1 VNQASGRASTN
12 CRNLL
17 TSSRVRRQRMAEKLD
32 QQWNE
37 LRRIATIERDPQRLA
52 QLTSELDRRQRQ
64 AAFELQNRS
73 CEPPHDRP

>member
-17 TSSRVRRQRMAEKLD
+17 TSSRVRRQKMAEKLD

-64 AAFELQNRS
+64 AAFELQNRRS
-73 CEPPHDRP
+73 EPPHDRP

>member
-1 VNQASGRASTN
+1 MSRPSGRASTN

-17 TSSRVRRQRMAEKLD
+17 TSSRVRRQRMAENLD

-64 AAFELQNRS
+64 AAFEPQNRR
-73 CEPPHDRP
+73 CEPPPDRA